1 MCLGQLSV
9 QQRLVQA
16 GLQRR
21 LAFSAQIAVS
31 RVEIIEARVQK
42 CVDHFRRLCQTDPA
56 VLHRKAHEAEA
67 EVLFDMFHI
76 GASSFMFCLYFNGRE
91 GFHQAPFS
99 GTQNGSP
106 RTWGCRLLLY
116 YRFCIE
122 TQAIHLDGWML
133 KYS

>member
-1 MCLGQLSV
+1 MEMCLGQPSV
-9 QQRLVQA
+9 QQRLVKA

-21 LAFSAQIAVS
+21 LSFSAQIAVS

-42 CVDHFRRLCQTDPA
+42 CVDHFRRLCQIDPA
-56 VLHRKAHEAEA
+56 VLYRKAHEAEA

-76 GASSFMFCLYFNGRE
+76 GAPSFMFCLYFNGRE

-106 RTWGCRLLLY
+106 GHGAAVCCYITGFVSKLRQSIWTDGC
-116 YRFCIE
+116 
-122 TQAIHLDGWML
+122 
-133 KYS
+133 